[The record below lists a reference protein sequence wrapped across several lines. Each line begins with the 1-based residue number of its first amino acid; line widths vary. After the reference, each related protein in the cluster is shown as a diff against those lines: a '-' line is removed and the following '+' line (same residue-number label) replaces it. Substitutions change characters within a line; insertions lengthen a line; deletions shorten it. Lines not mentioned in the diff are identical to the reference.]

1 MKNQYYGFELKDMIR
16 QFITAFNS
24 IVINRYNKNKTVV
37 DQLKVGFYYGPK
49 ERALH
54 DVVNKAGSLK
64 LPVVAVHYTSINRD
78 PDRVFN
84 KIPGFYFSQAPSVS
98 GGALYSDHLK
108 TPLPVNVGINMS
120 IMTKF
125 QTDMDQILSNFA
137 PYNNPYIIMSWIIPT
152 SQNLASNYEIRSEIL
167 WSGDIS
173 LEYPI
178 EVTGTQPA
186 RVIANTSF
194 TIKGWLF
201 KGPDT
206 EDTKNIFTIDQ
217 KFVPVSGFDY
227 E

>member
-24 IVINRYNKNKTVV
+24 IVINRYNKSKAVV

-54 DVVNKAGSLK
+54 DIVNKAQSLK
-64 LPVVAVHYTSINRD
+64 LPTIAVHYTSIGRD

-84 KIPGFYFSQAPSVS
+84 KIPGFYYTKAPSVS
-98 GGALYSDHLK
+98 AGAIDSDWLQ
-108 TPLPVNVGINMS
+108 TPIPINVGISMS

-125 QTDMDQILSNFA
+125 QTDMDQILSNFV
-137 PYNNPYIIMSWIIPT
+137 PYNNPYIIISWKVPS
-152 SQNLASNYEIRSEIL
+152 SQNLANDLEIRTEIL
-167 WSGDIS
+167 WDGS
-173 LEYPI
+173 LSLDYPI
-178 EVTGTQPA
+178 EVSGAQPA
-186 RVIANTSF
+186 RIIANTNF
-194 TIKGWLF
+194 TMKGWLF
-201 KGPDT
+201 KGPPT

-217 KFVPVSGFDY
+217 DFVPVNTFQY